1 MKKHLQLINLV
12 GLWLI
17 SITGWAQS
25 EGFIYGT
32 VTSWD
37 GKTYTGQI
45 RWGKEEA
52 FWTDMFNASKTENN
66 YVDQLSREDFA
77 RLRESRNESNQWW
90 DQVRIKY
97 VSDGN
102 YIHQFG
108 CQFGNIKS
116 LKMRNSNRVELE
128 LRDGRKLNLGGSGY
142 NDIGTD
148 IRVYVPELGKVE
160 LDWNDVD
167 MVSFQPTPAR
177 FESAIGQP
185 LYGKV
190 EAWNGTYTG
199 LIQWDKDERV
209 TVDVL
214 DGEDQDREMEIAFK
228 NIASLKKR
236 GRGTMVT
243 LKNGESY
250 FLEGSNDVGK
260 GHRGVVVTNNT
271 YGRVV
276 IDWEDFESLTF
287 TEVPKLNSYGSF
299 AGPKSLMGQ
308 ITTVDGKQISG
319 RIIYDLDEAYG
330 FELLDGSKDETK
342 FEIPFALIKE
352 IKPRNSGRSQVV
364 LRDGTE
370 LMLADGQDVSNRHSG
385 LLVFKSDNDDK
396 PTYITWEQVEMIA
409 FQ

>member
-1 MKKHLQLINLV
+1 M
-12 GLWLI
+12 
-17 SITGWAQS
+17 
-25 EGFIYGT
+25 
-32 VTSWD
+32 
-37 GKTYTGQI
+37 
-45 RWGKEEA
+45 
-52 FWTDMFNASKTENN
+52 
-66 YVDQLSREDFA
+66 
-77 RLRESRNESNQWW
+77 
-90 DQVRIKY
+90 
-97 VSDGN
+97 
-102 YIHQFG
+102 
-108 CQFGNIKS
+108 
-116 LKMRNSNRVELE
+116 
-128 LRDGRKLNLGGSGY
+128 GSGY
-142 NDIGTD
+142 NDVGTK

-167 MVSFQPTPAR
+167 RVNFLPSPAN

-214 DGEDQDREMEIAFK
+214 DGEDQDREMEIAFE
-228 NIASLKKR
+228 NITSLKKR

-287 TEVPKLNSYGSF
+287 QEAPKLASYGSF
-299 AGPKSLMGQ
+299 AAPKPLMGQ
-308 ITTVDGKQISG
+308 ITTIDGKQIKG
-319 RIIYDLDEAYG
+319 RIVYDLDEAYG
-330 FELLDGSKDETK
+330 FELLDGSKDETE
-342 FEIPFALIKE
+342 FEIPFALIKQ

-385 LLVFKSDNDDK
+385 ILVFKSTNDDK
-396 PTYITWEQVEMIA
+396 PTYITWDQVEVVV
-409 FQ
+409 FE